1 MRILITIC
9 LAAFLWHDGFTKA
22 QEPES
27 YRAQTNNELRLQATE
42 TQTFRL
48 LLVDYAMAYPEENA
62 GVVLVFMEA
71 GFEVDVRPYYPAM
84 VERDASTYDAIVLM
98 GGGDPGMSNQEV
110 DLAINYV
117 SRGKAL
123 ILAVPSDGTYGN
135 RRRTN
140 PGVHDRYQFN
150 TLLNRLNISL
160 YAVNADHELSPVL
173 NPVVQFEPAT
183 DHPVSQYLDKAVVA
197 RAGTRVL
204 VGSGAEP
211 LLVEPEALEPAEE
224 VVPEPEE
231 EPEYRIVRRTLRIQ
245 PADAIAGED
254 IELLLRGD
262 RELRAQLYYRTR
274 ERPSPVDWETSRFKG
289 KVEGVSETSDTLKV
303 RLSGNRWGSEY
314 ALVDVPVG
322 VIAAAFADREIR
334 EEIQSAADL
343 ESMRGDEETFGRM
356 AVAAAGRTDR
366 LNKGFVVVVD
376 RDILTGLDRSRPPMG
391 IGPADSQS
399 LARFLNGLARYAR
412 SLVEEPQA
420 WSPEHDYPVAQLPG
434 NQKPDIQINN
444 ISVLTKL
451 PERVQE
457 AQSVSLTVSQ
467 SGSDPDEI
475 VVALP
480 PPEVIEIPGDSDS
493 SEVVIVMSE
502 VDVKA
507 DVVGSGATQRPIT
520 IKIAGEPGDVEIPVG
535 DATVTIR
542 IAASGESAVTSG
554 ADADAPLRGV
564 WDFVLRRHEHIGS
577 LAELLPNI
585 GMDFL
590 WTVAPA
596 AGYTGGASLAGGV
609 RFESWAL
616 PISNRLGGT
625 STDWYTGL
633 SAAGAVDGDFEDALD
648 ARGDRVGL
656 PSRFDMAY
664 LNRDLFEPSRVIAR
678 HSRGQ
683 SALKGIVH
691 DWEPRINRL
700 FDAYAMTDAFDDLH
714 FRYFT
719 RHLVQTGLYHGEEF
733 KSLMGLD
740 RDERFEWLQ
749 KSGHL
754 ETYFSL
760 QESNAERLGIL
771 YRQTLDEINPG
782 LLHGAFVRSLRPN
795 WYHLGFW
802 RGAGTPD
809 RPFLVFSYERPPAW
823 YAQFLSNR
831 GISARVIPVGLLGL
845 LGGEEADDLLD
856 RASDSGGYALE
867 RGIWLVTDP
876 PEEAGLNAPTEDLT
890 RDALLEAIRKANG
903 E

>member
-1 MRILITIC
+1 MRRLLLFCLISSLSSVDPSNAQQQDASTAKITPTIRSQ
-9 LAAFLWHDGFTKA
+9 DT
-22 QEPES
+22 ETP
-27 YRAQTNNELRLQATE
+27 RAQTNDAAQLSQVS
-42 TQTFRL
+42 QPPRL
-48 LLVDYAMAYPEENA
+48 LLVDYAMSYPDENA
-62 GVVLVFMEA
+62 GLVRVFMEA
-71 GFEVDVRPYYPAM
+71 GFEVDLRSYYPAM

-123 ILAVPSDGTYGN
+123 ILAVPSDGPYGEG
-135 RRRTN
+135 RRTN
-140 PGVHDRYQFN
+140 PGAHDRYQFN
-150 TLLNRLNISL
+150 TLLNRLNVSL
-160 YAVNADHELSPVL
+160 YAVNADHELSPLL
-173 NPVVQFEPAT
+173 NSVVQFEPAA
-183 DHPVSQYLDKAVVA
+183 DHPVSQYLDSAVSA

-204 VGSGAEP
+204 VGADAEP
-211 LLVEPEALEPAEE
+211 LLLEPEPPEPTEE
-224 VVPEPEE
+224 AAPEPEE
-231 EPEYRIVRRTLRIQ
+231 EPEYRIVRRTMRIQ
-245 PADAIAGED
+245 PADANVDED
-254 IELLLRGD
+254 IELLLRGEQ
-262 RELRAQLYYRTR
+262 ELRAQLYYRSR

-289 KVEGVSETSDTLKV
+289 KVESVSETSDTLRV
-303 RLSGNRWGSEY
+303 RMPGNRWGSEY

-376 RDILTGLDRSRPPMG
+376 RDILTGLDRPLPPMG
-391 IGPADSQS
+391 IGPADREG
-399 LARFLNGLARYAR
+399 LERFLNGLARYAR

-444 ISVLTKL
+444 ISVLTEL
-451 PERVQE
+451 PGRIRE
-457 AQSVSLTVSQ
+457 AQSVTVSL
-467 SGSDPDEI
+467 SGSVPDE
-475 VVALP
+475 
-480 PPEVIEIPGDSDS
+480 S
-493 SEVVIVMSE
+493 
-502 VDVKA
+502 
-507 DVVGSGATQRPIT
+507 TT
-520 IKIAGEPGDVEIPVG
+520 
-535 DATVTIR
+535 
-542 IAASGESAVTSG
+542 TSG
-554 ADADAPLRGV
+554 ADAAAPLRGV
-564 WDFVLRRHEHIGS
+564 WDFVLRRHEHISG
-577 LAELLPNI
+577 LAELLPEL

-596 AGYTGGASLAGGV
+596 ASYTGGASLAGGV

-625 STDWYTGL
+625 STDWFTGL
-633 SAAGAVDGDFEDALD
+633 SAAGDLDDDFEDALD
-648 ARGDRVGL
+648 ARGDPVGL

-664 LNRDLFEPSRVIAR
+664 LNRYLFEPSRAIAR
-678 HSRGQ
+678 NSRGQ

-691 DWEPRINRL
+691 DWEPRFNRL

-719 RHLVQTGLYHGEEF
+719 RHLVRTGLYHGEEF

-740 RDERFEWLQ
+740 RDERFEWLL

-754 ETYFSL
+754 ETYFDL

-809 RPFLVFSYERPPAW
+809 RPFLVFSYERPPPW
-823 YAQFLSNR
+823 YAQFLRNQ

-845 LGGEEADDLLD
+845 LGDEEVDDLLD
-856 RASDSGGYALE
+856 SASDSGGYALE

-876 PEEAGLNAPTEDLT
+876 PEEAGLNAPAEGLT
-890 RDALLEAIRKANG
+890 REKLLEAIRVGDG